1 LFLDTAWTRRR
12 RGAGPPGNLRTAFR
26 PVNSSGSMPA
36 RSHRRTGRL
45 VENAVI
51 TLSLPQLSLAFVPV
65 VITLALLLRW
75 SYGVGN
81 AVYALGRMLLQLLL
95 IGYVLAW
102 IFGAGHGWLV
112 LIVLAIMLLASS
124 WIALAAVRE
133 HRKRLLLSSL
143 AAITVGGGLTLALVT
158 QVVLQLQP
166 WYLPRYMIPLAGM
179 VFANAMTA
187 VSLAAE
193 RLNAER
199 QHGAGWEEARLAAYH
214 AAMIPVLNSL
224 LAVGLVS
231 LPGMMTGQILS
242 GVSPLVAARYQ
253 IMVMCMIFAS
263 AGISTAVFLALVHRL
278 RVTPDAD

>member
-1 LFLDTAWTRRR
+1 MED
-12 RGAGPPGNLRTAFR
+12 
-26 PVNSSGSMPA
+26 
-36 RSHRRTGRL
+36 
-45 VENAVI
+45 AVI

-65 VITLALLLRW
+65 AMTLVILYRW

-81 AVYALGRMLLQLLL
+81 AVYALGRMLAQLLL

-102 IFGAGHGWLV
+102 IFGAGNGWLI
-112 LIVLAIMLLASS
+112 LLVLAIMLLASS

-133 HRKRLLLSSL
+133 HRRQLLLCSL
-143 AAITVGGGLTLALVT
+143 VAITVGGGLTLALIT

-166 WYLPRYMIPLAGM
+166 WFMPRYMIPLAGM

-193 RLNAER
+193 RMYAER
-199 QHGAGWEEARLAAYH
+199 SHGQGWQETRVAAYQ
-214 AAMIPVLNSL
+214 AAMIPVINSL

-263 AGISTAVFLALVHRL
+263 AGISTALFLALVRRWL
-278 RVTPDAD
+278 EPSSPD